1 MESVVGCVGKDFV
14 LLGADMKA
22 ARSILTY
29 KSDDEKMLALDEHKV
44 ITGNGPQADRKYFF
58 EFIQK
63 NMKVYELEKGVSLNG
78 HAAANFTR
86 NQLASSLRSQTPY
99 QVNLLIG
106 AFDKKSAVESDS
118 MEDGTPSL
126 YWMDYLGAMAKVNFG
141 AHGYGA
147 NFVLSVFDR
156 MWHENLTL
164 EEAMKI
170 MSACRHELETRFL
183 VKSGKWEYQVVDA
196 DGIRT
201 VEIV

>member
-1 MESVVGCVGKDFV
+1 MDPK
-14 LLGADMKA
+14 LIAN
-22 ARSILTY
+22 T
-29 KSDDEKMLALDEHKV
+29 
-44 ITGNGPQADRKYFF
+44 FF